1 MQIETMPVQKR
12 LDRIL
17 KNSLTFSSELKKKLK
32 NRQTNLQNRNI
43 LQSFLTK
50 VVPFPGYTEEPQK

>member
-17 KNSLTFSSELKKKLK
+17 KKLLNFFFRVEKKLK